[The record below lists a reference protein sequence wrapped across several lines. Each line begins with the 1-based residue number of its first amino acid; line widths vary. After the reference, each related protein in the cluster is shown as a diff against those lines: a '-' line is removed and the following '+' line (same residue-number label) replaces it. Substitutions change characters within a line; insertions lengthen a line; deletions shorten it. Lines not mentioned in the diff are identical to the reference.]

1 MEPDVKENKIP
12 IMKEGGVPTVIPLG
26 LSERGKRKRSLPNY
40 AEMASGKKA
49 KVGAHVNKSKLVV
62 FNAEDLKSESATMEA
77 YARYKAGAV
86 TNSVV
91 IFCFLS
97 RKVI

>member
-1 MEPDVKENKIP
+1 MELDVKENKIP

-26 LSERGKRKRSLPNY
+26 LIERGKRKRSIPNY

-49 KVGAHVNKSKLVV
+49 KVGTHVDKSKLVV

-86 TNSVV
+86 TNSIV
-91 IFCFLS
+91 IFCFL
-97 RKVI
+97 I

>member
-1 MEPDVKENKIP
+1 MELDVKESKKP

-26 LSERGKRKRSLPNY
+26 LIERGKRKRSLPNY

-49 KVGAHVNKSKLVV
+49 KVGSHVDKSKLVV

-86 TNSVV
+86 TKSIV
-91 IFCFLS
+91 IFCFL
-97 RKVI
+97 I